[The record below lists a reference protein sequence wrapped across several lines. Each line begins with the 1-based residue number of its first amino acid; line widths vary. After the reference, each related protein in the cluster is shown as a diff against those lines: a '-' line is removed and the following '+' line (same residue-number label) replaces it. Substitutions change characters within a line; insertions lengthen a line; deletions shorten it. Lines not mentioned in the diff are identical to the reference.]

1 MKAYWSLASFV
12 FFFGLGLYVCVFANR
27 SIADLPALDVASNSV
42 SRDPAAIRRTYDFS
56 MLNGSALESATKSRI
71 LSGAKIVRGNSEVG
85 VELGH
90 FVVRGE
96 DGQKTL
102 ACQRYSKLVLTFEGD
117 GSAVNGELPRMEVEG
132 SCEASTDIN
141 SISPLMI
148 PVAKILGEPVGDG
161 EFNFRENK
169 PLSIRFA
176 NVMDQWPTSWH
187 LKSVRLYDAQKSTDQ
202 VIISAEEMKG
212 LSARPVIINFKAE

>member
-1 MKAYWSLASFV
+1 MKAYWSLASLV
-12 FFFGLGLYVCVFANR
+12 FFFGLGLYVCVFGNR
-27 SIADLPALDVASNSV
+27 SIADLPALEVASNSV
-42 SRDPAAIRRTYDFS
+42 ARDPAAIRRTYDFS
-56 MLNGSALESATKSRI
+56 MLNGSALESAAKMRI
-71 LSGAKIVRGNSEVG
+71 LSGAKIVHNNSDVG

-90 FVVRGE
+90 FVVKGE

-132 SCEASTDIN
+132 NCEASNDIN

-161 EFNFRENK
+161 EFSFRENK
-169 PLSIRFA
+169 PVAVRFA
-176 NVMDQWPTSWH
+176 NVLDQWPTAWH

-202 VIISAEEMKG
+202 VVISAEELRD
-212 LSARPVIINFKAE
+212 LSAKPVIINFKAE